1 MQELRRKLLAK
12 QRSRVLYGPGYIMIY
27 LEGLDLNSKWNRQW
41 PSAETVFGCVN
52 LKTHTLTQTH
62 AHMYLYI
69 YIYKYI
75 YIYYIYRKSI
85 FSVVVSILLRT
96 WPLGTN
102 MGTIFMPHLL
112 ESWALVGESQGP
124 GGHWTGDLARRAG
137 SKEVWTLYI
146 FDMIF
151 ACRNH
156 RILQE

>member
-69 YIYKYI
+69 YKYI
-75 YIYYIYRKSI
+75 YIIYIYRKSI
-85 FSVVVSILLRT
+85 FFR
-96 WPLGTN
+96 
-102 MGTIFMPHLL
+102 
-112 ESWALVGESQGP
+112 
-124 GGHWTGDLARRAG
+124 G
-137 SKEVWTLYI
+137 SKHP
-146 FDMIF
+146 F
-151 ACRNH
+151 AHLAAWDKHGHHIYATSSGKLGAGRRKPGTGRSLDRRSCKKGWVQRGLNS
-156 RILQE
+156 LCFWYDFCVQES